1 MGIRFIASDV
11 DGTILPR
18 GGEISERTRAA
29 VRLCGEQG
37 VPFVIASGRWYV
49 SAKEIAD
56 RLELRDGYMIIAN
69 GGAVVDM
76 VGKPLM
82 EWVMSRDVARKAYEI
97 IRRYDVMANSF
108 VRNAV
113 YRVNTAALKR
123 PVHGLGDYLG
133 GAYHMVNDDRS
144 LFESRGLTFPYKL
157 EAYGDDPA
165 VLAKLRAELVEAGF
179 SVSSAYA
186 DNLEVMSAGCGKGA
200 AVQWLASRLG
210 IAREACMAFGDN
222 LNDLSMLD
230 AVGWPVAVENAV
242 PELRAIA
249 RIIAPECAQDGV
261 AQTIERALKGEIA

>member
-1 MGIRFIASDV
+1 
-11 DGTILPR
+11 
-18 GGEISERTRAA
+18 
-29 VRLCGEQG
+29 
-37 VPFVIASGRWYV
+37 
-49 SAKEIAD
+49 
-56 RLELRDGYMIIAN
+56 
-69 GGAVVDM
+69 
-76 VGKPLM
+76 
-82 EWVMSRDVARKAYEI
+82 
-97 IRRYDVMANSF
+97 
-108 VRNAV
+108 
-113 YRVNTAALKR
+113 
-123 PVHGLGDYLG
+123 
-133 GAYHMVNDDRS
+133 MVNDDRS